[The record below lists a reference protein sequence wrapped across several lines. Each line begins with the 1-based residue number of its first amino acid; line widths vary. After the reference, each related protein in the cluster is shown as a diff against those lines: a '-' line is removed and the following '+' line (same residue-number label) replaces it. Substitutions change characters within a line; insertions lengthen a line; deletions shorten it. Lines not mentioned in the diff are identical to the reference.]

1 MLLRIFYSPIQLAVL
16 SILKL
21 FVLQSCYIYP
31 ICKYFAM
38 ILCRLCNCRF
48 KPVLVHLV
56 WKQITVLG
64 FSNCVVCTLIIAVI
78 LCGNVCMYFEFIVYL
93 ASVNYLNISA
103 TNRRIFGRKI
113 SREASSAKR
122 SIQKSPGVK

>member
-1 MLLRIFYSPIQLAVL
+1 VQAIT
-16 SILKL
+16 
-21 FVLQSCYIYP
+21 
-31 ICKYFAM
+31 
-38 ILCRLCNCRF
+38 CNFHF

-122 SIQKSPGVK
+122 SIQKSPGVKYCWMKVLFYSLICEVLSLTFVVVSCFGFK